1 MPGSAI
7 KSDTNSVTGECPTG
21 QRAKPFK
28 TASRAEP
35 APPEGW
41 AWAKPIG
48 LQGSS
53 LAPRRAPC
61 FDSVAVKTHKGL
73 LLTKVTKPCYSPP
86 IEIVFF
92 SASFSA
98 WWRFKRKGDFM
109 GRISMPQ
116 GKGSQMHN
124 RREYEKY
131 GLRTPDNIDVS
142 KSSEN
147 IILVDKDIKQAYQ
160 EIFGEALEKYNCK
173 QKRADRRIVDYYDH
187 IKKSKNGEKLFYEDV
202 VQWGDKDDFQNPQTR
217 EKAKDALVKY
227 VKDFEER
234 NTNLK
239 LIGAYIH
246 MDEASPHLHLDYI
259 PVAHGYSRGLET
271 RNSLDKAMK
280 QMGYQPEHESR
291 KHNAT
296 KLWKDDE
303 RLFFGE
309 ICRNLGLEVEVERE
323 STRKNL
329 SVEEYKDARDKMI
342 GGIEQERDAIVATVD
357 RLQDLETYIND
368 EIDKLD
374 DQKNNLESVID
385 DYQED
390 LDQLK
395 TKKGV
400 LESQIDTVT
409 AQKNKLRDQRDAL
422 AEEKGRL
429 EAQTEPLKREYEAVL
444 SEIKPLQELKTEIA
458 ELSDTGKVIFPGVV
472 ILKKKDFDQIQEQAK
487 AYTANRDEIISLR
500 EREINISQKE
510 NKLDERENQL
520 NNREDNLKTQEHH
533 VAEMYN
539 HQLNLN
545 KLLEKAEKENKD
557 KAKKIKTLEDKNYAL
572 FSENLDLKRQIGSL
586 LTQISQIKS
595 SFHKKL
601 KEAYECLKKVVQATK
616 AFKYD
621 RTNDY
626 KIKDLSKKQENLI
639 DGVVRY
645 SAKRAKED
653 DFPELA
659 EQIENLHGI
668 DQELEPFVEPP
679 AKKRSRD
686 YDHER

>member
-1 MPGSAI
+1 
-7 KSDTNSVTGECPTG
+7 
-21 QRAKPFK
+21 
-28 TASRAEP
+28 
-35 APPEGW
+35 
-41 AWAKPIG
+41 
-48 LQGSS
+48 
-53 LAPRRAPC
+53 
-61 FDSVAVKTHKGL
+61 
-73 LLTKVTKPCYSPP
+73 
-86 IEIVFF
+86 
-92 SASFSA
+92 
-98 WWRFKRKGDFM
+98 
-109 GRISMPQ
+109 MPQ

-160 EIFGEALEKYNCK
+160 EIFGEALEKYNRK
-173 QKRADRRIVDYYDH
+173 QKRADRRIMDYYEH

-217 EKAKDALVKY
+217 ENAKDALVKY
-227 VKDFEER
+227 VKDFEKR

-259 PVAHGYSRGLET
+259 PVAQGYSRGLET

-296 KLWKDDE
+296 KLWKEDE

-395 TKKGV
+395 TKKVV

-444 SEIKPLQELKTEIA
+444 SEIKPLKELKTEIA
-458 ELSDTGKVIFPGVV
+458 ELSDTGKVFFPGVV
-472 ILKKKDFDQIQEQAK
+472 ILKKKEFEQIQEQAK
-487 AYTANRDEIISLR
+487 AYAANRDEIETLRQRVKDVDLR
-500 EREINISQKE
+500 EEKVT
-510 NKLDERENQL
+510 EREK
-520 NNREDNLKTQEHH
+520 RIDNIDFYERNAKRRYFELIRLKQDI
-533 VAEMYN
+533 
-539 HQLNLN
+539 
-545 KLLEKAEKENKD
+545 EKEKEEKD
-557 KAKKIKTLEDKNYAL
+557 KEI
-572 FSENLDLKRQIGSL
+572 
-586 LTQISQIKS
+586 
-595 SFHKKL
+595 KKL
-601 KEAYECLKKVVQATK
+601 KQENSSLKSKIKALTMQLEETKQALSNKTKEFTERLKTVYQSLASVVK
-616 AFKYD
+616 AVRTLKYD
-621 RTNDY
+621 KTGSY
-626 KIKDLSKKQENLI
+626 KIRELSKKQEYLI
-639 DGVVRY
+639 DGVAEY
-645 SAKRAKED
+645 SAQLAKKD
-653 DFPELA
+653 NFPELA
-659 EQIENLHGI
+659 TDIETHYGI
-668 DQELEPFVEPP
+668 DKGIQNFVEPP
-679 AKKRSRD
+679 APKRSRD

>member
-1 MPGSAI
+1 
-7 KSDTNSVTGECPTG
+7 
-21 QRAKPFK
+21 
-28 TASRAEP
+28 
-35 APPEGW
+35 
-41 AWAKPIG
+41 
-48 LQGSS
+48 
-53 LAPRRAPC
+53 
-61 FDSVAVKTHKGL
+61 
-73 LLTKVTKPCYSPP
+73 
-86 IEIVFF
+86 
-92 SASFSA
+92 
-98 WWRFKRKGDFM
+98 M

-124 RREYEKY
+124 LREYGRYDREI
-131 GLRTPDNIDVS
+131 PDNID
-142 KSSEN
+142 SSLTPQN
-147 IILVDKDIKQAYQ
+147 LILVHKEIKQAYR
-160 EIFGEALEKYNCK
+160 ELFGEALAKYNRK
-173 QKRADRRIVDYYDH
+173 QKRADRRIADYYDH
-187 IKKSKNGEKLFYEDV
+187 IKKSKNGEKLFYEDI
-202 VQWGDKDDFQNPQTR
+202 VQWGSKADFEDPQTR
-217 EKAKDALVKY
+217 EKAKEALVMY
-227 VKDFEER
+227 VEGFEQR
-234 NTNLK
+234 NPNLK

-259 PVAHGYSRGLET
+259 PVATGYSIGLEK

-280 QMGYQPEHESR
+280 QMGFQPEKESR
-291 KHNAT
+291 KNNAT
-296 KLWKDDE
+296 KLWKEHE
-303 RLFFGE
+303 RIVFGD
-309 ICRNLGLEVEVERE
+309 ICRDLGLEVEAERKARG
-323 STRKNL
+323 SL

-557 KAKKIKTLEDKNYAL
+557 KAKKIKTLEDKNSAL